1 MNPID
6 ALVGAYLK
14 QVGEYSRLTLNAP
27 NLYQF
32 LSDAYM
38 TNEHISQMMVFAS
51 LGIAAIIA
59 IGFYKYKGE
68 TDDKKWLLTAYV
80 FAVTIPYILPHM
92 HERYYYLADIFA
104 VIFACVYARKAYV
117 AVLTIYPSMRVV
129 MRYLFDL
136 KNTKTDFKALAIIM
150 LIGIVA
156 LFQIVYS
163 EFSADKTDKK
173 GLQNKKTPKEEERSA
188 TD

>member
-1 MNPID
+1 
-6 ALVGAYLK
+6 
-14 QVGEYSRLTLNAP
+14 
-27 NLYQF
+27 
-32 LSDAYM
+32 
-38 TNEHISQMMVFAS
+38 
-51 LGIAAIIA
+51 
-59 IGFYKYKGE
+59 
-68 TDDKKWLLTAYV
+68 
-80 FAVTIPYILPHM
+80 M

-104 VIFACVYARKAYV
+104 VIFACVYAKKAYI

-136 KNTKTDFKALAIIM
+136 KNKKTDFKALAIIM

-163 EFSADKTDKK
+163 EFSVNKTDKK
-173 GLQNKKTPKEEERSA
+173 GLQNKKPPKEEERSA